1 LADDVG
7 VYDWSGIVIALLVVG
22 ILALVM
28 RWVFRPSRPRTGL
41 IVDAAD
47 ARELGLL
54 QVIATGL
61 SRSEALRRQAVLAA
75 AGIRASTSRRRDG
88 GSDLLVF
95 NEDVDR
101 ARSALGA

>member
-7 VYDWSGIVIALLVVG
+7 VYDWSGIVIALLAVG
-22 ILALVM
+22 ILALAM

-54 QVIATGL
+54 QVIAAGL
-61 SRSEALRRQAVLAA
+61 SRPEALRRQAVLAD
-75 AGIRASTSRRRDG
+75 AGIRASISRRRDG
-88 GSDLLVF
+88 GTDLLVF
-95 NEDVDR
+95 SDDVDR